1 MIKRNIFR
9 RTILISLF
17 IILFSASTFIGILDI
32 KLIDL
37 LKLDREAW
45 HNFLYFRIP
54 RSVSIVLASA
64 GLAVAGI
71 IMQAISQ
78 NKFISPTT
86 SGTISATQ
94 LGMLV
99 ALLLFPMGSS
109 FVKFGF
115 AFISALIFS
124 IFLMVILNKIKIKN
138 IIYLPLIGM
147 MYGSIISSITSV
159 LAGMFGKLQ
168 TVQSWNVGSFTLL
181 VKGRYELLYIIF
193 IPVLLAY
200 IYATKFSIVGMGEDF
215 SKNLGI
221 NYKSVILLGLVLV
234 SIISSLTYIIVGPLP
249 FLGLIIPNIITLI
262 YGDNLKK
269 SMIDII
275 FLSAIYIL
283 ICDILSRTIRYPYEI
298 PISFVAGVFGSLI
311 FIIILFGRVKY
322 GSK

>member
-1 MIKRNIFR
+1 
-9 RTILISLF
+9 
-17 IILFSASTFIGILDI
+17 
-32 KLIDL
+32 
-37 LKLDREAW
+37 
-45 HNFLYFRIP
+45 
-54 RSVSIVLASA
+54 
-64 GLAVAGI
+64 
-71 IMQAISQ
+71 
-78 NKFISPTT
+78 
-86 SGTISATQ
+86 
-94 LGMLV
+94 
-99 ALLLFPMGSS
+99 
-109 FVKFGF
+109 
-115 AFISALIFS
+115 
-124 IFLMVILNKIKIKN
+124 
-138 IIYLPLIGM
+138 
-147 MYGSIISSITSV
+147 
-159 LAGMFGKLQ
+159 MFGKLQ

-221 NYKSVILLGLVLV
+221 NYKSVIFIGV
-234 SIISSLTYIIVGPLP
+234 SISFHNIFAYIHYCGTIT

-283 ICDILSRTIRYPYEI
+283 ICDILARTIRYPYEI

>member
-1 MIKRNIFR
+1 MKHGIIFY
-9 RTILISLF
+9 
-17 IILFSASTFIGILDI
+17 TF
-32 KLIDL
+32 
-37 LKLDREAW
+37 E
-45 HNFLYFRIP
+45 FP
-54 RSVSIVLASA
+54 SVSIVLASA

-181 VKGRYELLYIIF
+181 VKGVTIIIYNF

-283 ICDILSRTIRYPYEI
+283 ICDILARTIRYPYEI